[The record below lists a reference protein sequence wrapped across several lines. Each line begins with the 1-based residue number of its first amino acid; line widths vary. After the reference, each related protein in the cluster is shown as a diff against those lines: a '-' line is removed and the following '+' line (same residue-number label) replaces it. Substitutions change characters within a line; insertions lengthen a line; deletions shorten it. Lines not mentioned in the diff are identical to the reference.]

1 MVAGPGDD
9 LLSHVLRRSTMGA
22 TGFHGRV
29 RKGIGWGT
37 RAMATRS
44 SNHPATP
51 PSLRLGGDPGP
62 PAHGADAT
70 RDGTEVVKLA
80 SLLAWAALLVRLS
93 LEGVEVDR
101 AIRTGKLHALPR
113 FHIRPIDVVVY
124 HGSRRDLVLRRVSRL
139 DAFSGYPVR
148 T

>member
-1 MVAGPGDD
+1 
-9 LLSHVLRRSTMGA
+9 MGA

-44 SNHPATP
+44 SNHPLGRRPA
-51 PSLRLGGDPGP
+51 LRLGRAGDG
-62 PAHGADAT
+62 
-70 RDGTEVVKLA
+70 VVKLA

-113 FHIRPIDVVVY
+113 FHIRPIDVVVC
-124 HGSRRDLVLRRVSRL
+124 HGSDSETW
-139 DAFSGYPVR
+139 F
-148 T
+148 